1 MDINK
6 EREAFLK
13 WHYQAYLLE
22 NPEIDMQ
29 NAQYIYDYAHKNALS
44 AQLRESQ
51 FTVWQAAKAQAE
63 KSLLEQ
69 FEINA
74 KLTEKI
80 VSMVTYDRLQELI
93 AIGVKSALDE
103 REKRVMDLQKER
115 EAFEQHLTDTGL
127 VEFSDYG
134 FAVDECDEYLHE
146 PTQVAWDSWLIG
158 LNRAKAQA
166 VPEGFVLV
174 PKEPTEKMN
183 KAGLQEYRK
192 VIGVGQDDIGYIY
205 KAMIEAQEQAN
216 DS

>member
-1 MDINK
+1 MDFQK

-44 AQLRESQ
+44 AQLRESH
-51 FTVWQAAKAQAE
+51 FAAWQAAKAQAE

-80 VSMVTYDRLQELI
+80 ESMVTYDRLQELI
-93 AIGVKSALDE
+93 EIGVKAALDE
-103 REKRVMDLQKER
+103 RGK
-115 EAFEQHLTDTGL
+115 
-127 VEFSDYG
+127 
-134 FAVDECDEYLHE
+134 
-146 PTQVAWDSWLIG
+146 
-158 LNRAKAQA
+158 
-166 VPEGFVLV
+166 
-174 PKEPTEKMN
+174 
-183 KAGLQEYRK
+183 
-192 VIGVGQDDIGYIY
+192 
-205 KAMIEAQEQAN
+205 AN

>member
-29 NAQYIYDYAHKNALS
+29 NAQYIYDYAHKNALC
-44 AQLRESQ
+44 AQLRESH

-80 VSMVTYDRLQELI
+80 ESMVTYDRLQQLI
-93 AIGVKSALDE
+93 EIAVKEILE
-103 REKRVMDLQKER
+103 QK
-115 EAFEQHLTDTGL
+115 A
-127 VEFSDYG
+127 
-134 FAVDECDEYLHE
+134 
-146 PTQVAWDSWLIG
+146 
-158 LNRAKAQA
+158 
-166 VPEGFVLV
+166 
-174 PKEPTEKMN
+174 
-183 KAGLQEYRK
+183 
-192 VIGVGQDDIGYIY
+192 
-205 KAMIEAQEQAN
+205 
-216 DS
+216 

>member
-13 WHYQAYLLE
+13 WHYQAYLRE

-44 AQLRESQ
+44 AQLRESH

-80 VSMVTYDRLQELI
+80 ESMVTYDRLQELI
-93 AIGVKSALDE
+93 AICVKAALDE
-103 REKRVMDLQKER
+103 REQK
-115 EAFEQHLTDTGL
+115 
-127 VEFSDYG
+127 
-134 FAVDECDEYLHE
+134 
-146 PTQVAWDSWLIG
+146 
-158 LNRAKAQA
+158 
-166 VPEGFVLV
+166 
-174 PKEPTEKMN
+174 
-183 KAGLQEYRK
+183 
-192 VIGVGQDDIGYIY
+192 
-205 KAMIEAQEQAN
+205 
-216 DS
+216 

>member
-1 MDINK
+1 MNSTQK

-29 NAQYIYDYAHKNALS
+29 NAQYIYDYAHKNALC

-80 VSMVTYDRLQELI
+80 ESMVTYDRLQELI
-93 AIGVKSALDE
+93 EIGVKAAL
-103 REKRVMDLQKER
+103 
-115 EAFEQHLTDTGL
+115 
-127 VEFSDYG
+127 
-134 FAVDECDEYLHE
+134 
-146 PTQVAWDSWLIG
+146 
-158 LNRAKAQA
+158 
-166 VPEGFVLV
+166 
-174 PKEPTEKMN
+174 
-183 KAGLQEYRK
+183 
-192 VIGVGQDDIGYIY
+192 
-205 KAMIEAQEQAN
+205 EAQEQKA
-216 DS
+216 

>member
-1 MDINK
+1 MDLQK

-29 NAQYIYDYAHKNALS
+29 NAQYIYDYAHKNALC

-80 VSMVTYDRLQELI
+80 ESMVTYDRLQELI
-93 AIGVKSALDE
+93 AIGVKSALEE
-103 REKRVMDLQKER
+103 REQK
-115 EAFEQHLTDTGL
+115 
-127 VEFSDYG
+127 
-134 FAVDECDEYLHE
+134 
-146 PTQVAWDSWLIG
+146 
-158 LNRAKAQA
+158 
-166 VPEGFVLV
+166 
-174 PKEPTEKMN
+174 
-183 KAGLQEYRK
+183 
-192 VIGVGQDDIGYIY
+192 
-205 KAMIEAQEQAN
+205 
-216 DS
+216 

>member
-80 VSMVTYDRLQELI
+80 ESMVTYDRLQELI
-93 AIGVKSALDE
+93 AIGVKAALEE
-103 REKRVMDLQKER
+103 REQK
-115 EAFEQHLTDTGL
+115 
-127 VEFSDYG
+127 
-134 FAVDECDEYLHE
+134 
-146 PTQVAWDSWLIG
+146 
-158 LNRAKAQA
+158 
-166 VPEGFVLV
+166 
-174 PKEPTEKMN
+174 
-183 KAGLQEYRK
+183 
-192 VIGVGQDDIGYIY
+192 
-205 KAMIEAQEQAN
+205 
-216 DS
+216 